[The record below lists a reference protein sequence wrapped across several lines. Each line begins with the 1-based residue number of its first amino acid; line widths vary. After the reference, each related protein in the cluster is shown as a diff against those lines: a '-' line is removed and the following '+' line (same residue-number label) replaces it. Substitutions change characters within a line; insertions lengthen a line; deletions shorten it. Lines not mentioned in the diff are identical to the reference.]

1 MADDP
6 VAIYNN
12 CGPLQQCLDLSNVNN
27 GFSSFD
33 NMPSSLLSLFQALS
47 TDGQYQIMWACLQSE
62 PELGFVVI
70 SYFLAVGIIVG
81 QVLINVF
88 VAVLA
93 NVLGHYRALFNQA
106 MESHFADEEESLPA
120 DSKQGI
126 SPGASKHG
134 NSPSLKPGA
143 VDVFGSSSMSLLKDG
158 GGDKGELAEREGDR
172 ESSAGSGKEGPSK
185 GVGNDVNN
193 IVSKDVSRMTR
204 VASSVFRSDFY
215 NTLKML
221 AIFGNC
227 MSLALIGSLGSA
239 RLDGQLE
246 EINARFG
253 LYFLVDFVLQL
264 VCDGSFGKYFASGKH
279 IYDFVVNVP
288 TTFAI
293 VVEAFGGS
301 RKSTTVLRSMG
312 ILRILR
318 GCEFFFLRPIW
329 LMLLEAARSA
339 TLVMNLVLVLLVFL
353 TSYLC
358 LGQELF
364 VESSLDARANF
375 DSFIVGFMTLFQIMT
390 GDSWSG
396 LMYVG
401 MNSACFE
408 DTETVL
414 RDSVYAKYLPEYTWT
429 CYPATTLLFAMYHI
443 LFFVVGQYVF
453 ITLFLALILE
463 NFQVTN
469 FMTIGEDKDADAQL
483 IREEA
488 YEVVAKYHM
497 LPVEALD
504 YELIEKAF
512 QDYADFPS
520 SIHAVISNK
529 KLMRF
534 VSSKKPMFVWRLV
547 KMLGL
552 VYLRYLIRAHC
563 LPFRCAKLMPAYP
576 GDKDWRSV
584 GKVVPM
590 DGEGNDKEGHEDQ
603 AEEDPAQVKKKT
615 KKTKKKSMFFCL
627 RRSFYFTLAQSQK
640 FAACVYTTI
649 IASSVMLA
657 LETPAEQVSR
667 SASESAHLLFTC
679 PPILSA

>member
-1 MADDP
+1 
-6 VAIYNN
+6 
-12 CGPLQQCLDLSNVNN
+12 
-27 GFSSFD
+27 
-33 NMPSSLLSLFQALS
+33 MPSSLLSLFQALS

-62 PELGFVVI
+62 PELGFI
-70 SYFLAVGIIVG
+70 IIMYFLAVGIIVG

-106 MESHFADEEESLPA
+106 MENHFIGEEESLPA
-120 DSKQGI
+120 NSKQGN
-126 SPGASKHG
+126 SPGTSKHG
-134 NSPSLKPGA
+134 NSPGNKPDGS
-143 VDVFGSSSMSLLKDG
+143 VDVFGSSSMSLFGVG
-158 GGDKGELAEREGDR
+158 GRVKEVLEERNGDE
-172 ESSAGSGKEGPSK
+172 ESSAGLGKDGSSK
-185 GVGNDVNN
+185 GSGNDDDN
-193 IVSKDVSRMTR
+193 IVSKDVSRMTH
-204 VASSVFRSDFY
+204 VASSVFRSDIY
-215 NTLKML
+215 NTFKML

-239 RLDGQLE
+239 RLDGLLE

-279 IYDFVVNVP
+279 IYDFTVNVP

-293 VVEAFGGS
+293 IVEAFGGS

-312 ILRILR
+312 IFRILR

-339 TLVMNLVLVLLVFL
+339 TLVMNLVLVLFFFL

-364 VESSLDARANF
+364 VSGSLDARANF
-375 DSFIVGFMTLFQIMT
+375 DTFLVGFMTLFQIMT

-414 RDSVYAKYLPEYTWT
+414 RESLYAKYLPEYTWT
-429 CYPATTLLFAMYHI
+429 CYPATTLLFAIYYI
-443 LFFVVGQYVF
+443 LFFVIGQYVF

-469 FMTIGEDKDADAQL
+469 FMTVGEDKGSDAQL

-488 YEVVAKYHM
+488 YEVIAKYHR

-504 YELIEKAF
+504 YDLIEKAF
-512 QDYADFPS
+512 EDYADFPS
-520 SIHAVISNK
+520 SVHAVISNK
-529 KLMRF
+529 KLMHF
-534 VSSKKPMFVWRLV
+534 VSSKKPMFVWRLM
-547 KMLGL
+547 KFLGL
-552 VYLRYLIRAHC
+552 VYLRYLVRAHC
-563 LPFRCAKLMPAYP
+563 LPFRCAKLIPAYP

-584 GKVVPM
+584 GKVAPM
-590 DGEGNDKEGHEDQ
+590 IGEGDGEEGHEGE
-603 AEEDPAQVKKKT
+603 AEENPKGIKK
-615 KKTKKKSMFFCL
+615 KKKSMFFCL
-627 RRSFYFTLAQSQK
+627 RHSFYFAMAQSQT
-640 FAACVYTTI
+640 FATCVYTTI
-649 IASSVMLA
+649 IVSSVMLA

-667 SASESAHLLFTC
+667 SSFALPLVFLLLISAPVHQRNPSHRALFLQKIC
-679 PPILSA
+679 LSSLILWVRWKKMTTLT